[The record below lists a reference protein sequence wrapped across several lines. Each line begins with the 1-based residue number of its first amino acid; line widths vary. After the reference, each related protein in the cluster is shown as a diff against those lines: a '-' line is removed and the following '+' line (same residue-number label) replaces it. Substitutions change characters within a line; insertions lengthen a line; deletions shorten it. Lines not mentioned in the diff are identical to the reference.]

1 MVTTMI
7 RYFALP
13 LLVLVVAACSDNATT
28 DSEADEAAIRNL
40 FARYDVAFANED
52 LDGWLALLTKDVYW
66 AAPNQPALIGQDAVL
81 GRFGSMFR
89 NFNMTSSRPLGEV
102 RIADGWGVVSATYE
116 VSLELKAGGDPP
128 YHEFGKVIYVVE
140 RGDDG
145 HWRIA
150 KAVWNTDHE
159 GAF

>member
-1 MVTTMI
+1 MI

-13 LLVLVVAACSDNATT
+13 LLVLVVAACSDDTTT

-40 FARYDVAFANED
+40 FASYDVAFANDD

-89 NFNMTSSRPLGEV
+89 NFHITSSRPIGEV
-102 RIADGWGVVSATYE
+102 RIADGWGVVSATYD
-116 VSLELKAGGDPP
+116 VSLELKVGGDPP
-128 YHEFGKVIYVVE
+128 YLESGKVIYVVE
-140 RGDDG
+140 RGSDG